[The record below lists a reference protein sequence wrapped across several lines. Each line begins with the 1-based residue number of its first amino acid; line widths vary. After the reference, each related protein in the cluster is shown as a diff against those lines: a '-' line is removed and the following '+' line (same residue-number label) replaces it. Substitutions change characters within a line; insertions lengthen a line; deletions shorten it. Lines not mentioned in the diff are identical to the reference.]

1 MTIAIIAT
9 LVSLFAVAWP
19 GRAPKTSPKVG
30 SPTAAPALV
39 SLTGVSLQD
48 PEGKPVGLVEISPA
62 VVLLV
67 DGCSCEQLIR
77 STVDAVAKAKNT
89 VKVIVVA
96 ARPPTLPGGLGEG
109 VTVRSL
115 ADPNNSLRASV
126 PELAGDRTTAAV
138 LVNFHG
144 KLVKA
149 VRSVTTP
156 NSFEAELSDL

>member
-1 MTIAIIAT
+1 MTIAVIAT

-30 SPTAAPALV
+30 SPTSAPAVV

-48 PEGKPVGLVEISPA
+48 SDGKPVGLVEVSPA

-77 STVDAVAKAKNT
+77 STVDAVATAKNT

-96 ARPPTLPGGLGEG
+96 ARPPTLPSGLRAG

-126 PELAGDRTTAAV
+126 PDLAGDRTTAAV
-138 LVNFHG
+138 LVSFHG

-156 NSFEAELSDL
+156 ESFAAQLSDL